1 MFKVTSQVAFFAQR
15 KIKLMPIKGYA
26 YSLLTLIWDPCANQI
41 KSNQIKSNQ
50 IKSNKIKSNQD
61 SFKVPIATYFSNRR
75 LLASNP

>member
-1 MFKVTSQVAFFAQR
+1 MFKGTSQVAFFAQR

-26 YSLLTLIWDPCANQI
+26 YSLLTLIWDACANQI
-41 KSNQIKSNQ
+41 KSNQ
-50 IKSNKIKSNQD
+50 IKSNQD